1 MPIIYRNFEIR
12 GFKVVRFFLPV
23 IILVFVGT
31 SACRVEIGLGT
42 AAVQNSSL
50 VTPLTLL
57 NKTPAILPR
66 ATVTDVTEVEIISTS
81 DLPAEDPPQIVDNS
95 TPAFIKSTLIPT
107 SSTKLN
113 LNYETLLN
121 TPTPQSILPAQS
133 PPNRIIIPAISLE
146 APVEAVGWDIIKQE
160 TTDTTIWI
168 VPENAAGWHQNS
180 TLPGHGGNIVL
191 SGHHNVGSEV
201 FRDLVNLK
209 KGDEIILQADDR
221 VYTYKVTDHFI
232 LPERGVSE
240 EQRHQNAQW
249 IMPTTDERLTLVTC
263 WPYNDN
269 SHRLIVIA
277 Q

>member
-1 MPIIYRNFEIR
+1 
-12 GFKVVRFFLPV
+12 
-23 IILVFVGT
+23 
-31 SACRVEIGLGT
+31 
-42 AAVQNSSL
+42 
-50 VTPLTLL
+50 
-57 NKTPAILPR
+57 
-66 ATVTDVTEVEIISTS
+66 
-81 DLPAEDPPQIVDNS
+81 
-95 TPAFIKSTLIPT
+95 
-107 SSTKLN
+107 LN
-113 LNYETLLN
+113 LNGEAPLN
-121 TPTPQSILPAQS
+121 TPAPQSALPAQS
-133 PPNRIIIPAISLE
+133 PPNRIIIPTIALE
-146 APVEAVGWDIIKQE
+146 SPIEAVGWDIIKQG
-160 TTDTTIWI
+160 TTDTSTWI

-180 TLPGHGGNIVL
+180 TLPGHGCNIVL

-209 KGDEIILQADDR
+209 KGDEIILQADGHD
-221 VYTYKVTDHFI
+221 YSYKVTDHFI